1 MLDID
6 DIFINFLK
14 QKFFFIDFLQLF
26 FSEFLEN
33 YKVVEES
40 ITLED
45 EQEILQ
51 SVDEKSL
58 QLSIE

>member
-6 DIFINFLK
+6 DIFKNFLK

-51 SVDEKSL
+51 SVDEKNL